1 MYAGIFKAIF
11 GGSYY
16 LNEWINGGMNDE
28 FDFR

>member
-16 LNEWINGGMNDE
+16 LNEWINGGLNDE
-28 FDFR
+28 FNFR

>member
-1 MYAGIFKAIF
+1 MYAGRFKAIF
-11 GGSYY
+11 GGSCY